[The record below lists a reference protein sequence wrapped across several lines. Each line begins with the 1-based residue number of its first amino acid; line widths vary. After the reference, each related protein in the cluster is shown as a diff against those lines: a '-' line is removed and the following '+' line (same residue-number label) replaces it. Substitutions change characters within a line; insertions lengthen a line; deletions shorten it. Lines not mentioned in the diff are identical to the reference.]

1 MTVIL
6 TPIRAL
12 RDSLYQINAAVSA
25 SCAYSRESASP
36 ARGRKS
42 DPASAA
48 IFF

>member
-12 RDSLYQINAAVSA
+12 RDGFYQINAAVSA
-25 SCAYSRESASP
+25 SRAFSCESSSA
-36 ARGRKS
+36 ACKR

-48 IFF
+48 IVF

>member
-12 RDSLYQINAAVSA
+12 RESFYQINAAVSA
-25 SCAYSRESASP
+25 SRSYSCESSSA
-36 ARGRKS
+36 ACKR